1 MKGLELSRKYYEE
14 FGKPMLNK
22 QFSEIVPLIAIGLVG
37 SGSDCYG
44 YDDDISHD
52 HDFEPGFCLFLPD
65 ESLVD
70 NKTFFE
76 LERAYSKLPAEFCSY
91 KRSIVKPVGGSRNGI
106 FRTKDF
112 YNKKIGSPD
121 GELTVEQW
129 FSLPDYAFAEATN
142 GEIFFD
148 NFGEFTKIRNK
159 LKSRPKDV
167 FLKKLAGNLLIMAQ
181 SGQYNYP
188 RNLNRSETA
197 SAQLALFEFSNA
209 AMKCYFLLNG
219 KYMPY
224 YKWQFRALR
233 DLPNGIY
240 IADSLEFLISTDNS
254 TENADIKIEIIN
266 NISEDVI
273 RILKQKEITKATCN
287 DLEKHAYSVND
298 FIKDGNLRNTH
309 ILLGI

>member
-14 FGKPMLNK
+14 FGKPMLEK
-22 QFSEIVPLIAIGLVG
+22 EFPEIINSIAVGLVG

-65 ESLVD
+65 ESIID
-70 NKTFFE
+70 EKTFFN
-76 LERAYSKLPAEFCSY
+76 LERAYSKLPKEFCGY
-91 KRSIVKPVGGSRNGI
+91 KRSLVKPVGGSRNGV

-112 YNKKIGSPD
+112 YNKKIGSPN
-121 GELTVEQW
+121 GELTIEQW
-129 FSLPDYAFAEATN
+129 FSLPDYALAEATN
-142 GEIFFD
+142 GEVFED
-148 NFGEFTKIRNK
+148 NLGEFTEIRNR
-159 LKSRPKDV
+159 LMNMPQDI
-167 FLKKLAGNLLIMAQ
+167 FLKKLAGNLLLMAQ

-188 RNLNRSETA
+188 RILNRGETA
-197 SAQLALFEFSNA
+197 SAQLSLFEFSNA
-209 AMKCYFLLNG
+209 AMKAYFLLNG

-233 DLPNGIY
+233 DLPNGKF

-254 TENADIKIEIIN
+254 TDNANIKNEIIN
-266 NISEDVI
+266 TVAEEIIS
-273 RILKQKEITKATCN
+273 ILKEKEITKATCN

-298 FIKDGNLRNTH
+298 FIKDGSLRNSH
-309 ILLGI
+309 ILSGI

>member
-14 FGKPMLNK
+14 FGKPMLK
-22 QFSEIVPLIAIGLVG
+22 EQFPEIEHLIAVGLVG

-52 HDFEPGFCLFLPD
+52 HDFEPGFCLFVPD
-65 ESLVD
+65 DSFVD
-70 NKTFFE
+70 EKTFFN
-76 LERAYSKLPAEFCSY
+76 LERAYSKLPKEFHGY
-91 KRSIVKPVGGSRNGI
+91 KRSLVKPVGGSRNGV

-112 YNKKIGSPD
+112 YNKKTGSPN
-121 GELTVEQW
+121 GNLTIEQW
-129 FSLPDYAFAEATN
+129 FSLPDYALAEATN
-142 GEIFFD
+142 GEIFED

-159 LKSRPKDV
+159 LLNMPEDIL
-167 FLKKLAGNLLIMAQ
+167 LKKLAGNLLIMAQ

-188 RNLNRSETA
+188 RILNRGETA

-233 DLPNGIY
+233 DLPNGEF

-254 TENADIKIEIIN
+254 IENANIKNEIIN
-266 NISEDVI
+266 SVAEEIIS
-273 RILKQKEITKATCN
+273 ILKQKGITKSTCN

-298 FIKDGNLRNTH
+298 FIKDGGLRNSH
-309 ILLGI
+309 ILAGV